1 MSNGDNPGVFASL
14 RRAFALLS
22 VLLVGGLPT
31 SVHADE
37 GNDGEKHYERVCS
50 DCHAKGAKNKLAK
63 GAPRLGDR
71 RAWES
76 RVSKGADVLYAKMM
90 KAKVH
95 GKEDDVVWQTTNPY
109 IWREDLNDA
118 QIRQALEYMLQQG
131 E

>member
-1 MSNGDNPGVFASL
+1 MSIDLPDVHFLLRCGRRGLLLGVTLFATST
-14 RRAFALLS
+14 FA
-22 VLLVGGLPT
+22 
-31 SVHADE
+31 ADSA
-37 GNDGEKHYERVCS
+37 DAGETHYERVCS

-76 RVSKGADVLYAKMM
+76 RVSKGADVLYAKLM

-118 QIRQALEYMLQQG
+118 QIRQALEYLLQQG

>member
-1 MSNGDNPGVFASL
+1 MSFDLPDVHSALRCGRRGLLLAVTLFATST
-14 RRAFALLS
+14 FA
-22 VLLVGGLPT
+22 V
-31 SVHADE
+31 E
-37 GNDGEKHYERVCS
+37 GPDAGETHYERVCS
-50 DCHAKGAKNKLAK
+50 DCHSKGAKNKLAK